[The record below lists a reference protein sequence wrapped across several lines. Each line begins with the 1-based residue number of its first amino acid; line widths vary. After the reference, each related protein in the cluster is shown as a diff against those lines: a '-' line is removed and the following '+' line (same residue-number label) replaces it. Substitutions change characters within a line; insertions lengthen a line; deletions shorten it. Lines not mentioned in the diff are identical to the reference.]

1 MLADQTI
8 TTYLPFVELM
18 DRVETTKVL
27 WVLTVLLL
35 AALTRIYFLNA
46 RVKKLEGCEP
56 QPTATGWI
64 RPTRQ
69 MIMEVPT
76 RTLRA
81 TIHSKH
87 PYPNSALAEIHP
99 WSTESIAAL
108 SMYMRQSV
116 SLGEIALQR
125 RLATVSAIVHG
136 FAIPADVMLL
146 DEGAIA
152 IYLDYRARVS
162 PALGSPELMQYA
174 YVGQEESMDELQ
186 LKELVRLTM
195 PVIGQLLKYA
205 EKEAWPVL
213 DVFYRDLI
221 SAGIATRLDRSDLK
235 SIVTAYSAYSKMLV
249 PSEYVLNSATAFCIY
264 RRISTMA
271 LFDPVEQQQ
280 A

>member
-8 TTYLPFVELM
+8 TTYFPFVELM

-27 WVLTVLLL
+27 WVLTALLT
-35 AALTRIYFLNA
+35 AALIRIYFLNA
-46 RVKKLEGCEP
+46 RVRKLEGSEP

-64 RPTRQ
+64 RPTRR
-69 MIMEVPT
+69 MITQIPS
-76 RTLRA
+76 RTQRA
-81 TIHSKH
+81 SIHLKY
-87 PYPNSALAEIHP
+87 PYPNSALSEIHP

-116 SLGEIALQR
+116 SMGEIALQR

-136 FAIPADVMLL
+136 FAIPADVLLL
-146 DEGAIA
+146 DEGAMA
-152 IYLDYRARVS
+152 IYLDYRSRVS

-174 YVGQEESMDELQ
+174 YVGQEETMDELK
-186 LKELVRLTM
+186 LTELVRLTM

-213 DVFYRDLI
+213 DVFYRDLTSVDI
-221 SAGIATRLDRSDLK
+221 PSWLDRSDLK
-235 SIVTAYSAYSKMLV
+235 SIVTAYSAYAKMLV

-271 LFDPVEQQQ
+271 LFDPVEQQ